1 MALPGQKKGKE
12 NDANG
17 KPWLRVLKY
26 LPFIRNCF
34 VETSWK
40 KQLPSRKA
48 WYCLPSPAVSF
59 TSYYYYGYVACT
71 AIAASRVSNPFSLY
85 RKDGSDVTLSVT
97 VHTCELEFVYA
108 MFYDTYTTTR
118 ALRKGV
124 DGPREVPV
132 RLSENA
138 VLFFFFCGEIC

>member
-71 AIAASRVSNPFSLY
+71 AIAASRVSNPFSLC
-85 RKDGSDVTLSVT
+85 RKDGSDVTLSQCTRVNWNLFML
-97 VHTCELEFVYA
+97 CF
-108 MFYDTYTTTR
+108 MIRIPRR
-118 ALRKGV
+118 ALCERV
-124 DGPREVPV
+124 LTVLERF
-132 RLSENA
+132 LSD
-138 VLFFFFCGEIC
+138 